1 MAYHL
6 FVAGVPAT
14 GKTWLGCW
22 LAERGYIHI
31 DAEKNQGADFDRVGL
46 HGAWDQ
52 LIAARQALPFVKAAS
67 ALGKPVVVNW
77 GFRLCYLYVVTALQS
92 EGVAAWWLHAKREQA
107 RAAFLARG
115 GFDVACFDRQMDD
128 IERDWPALSL
138 VFGKRVVH
146 GLRQDGSQ
154 RTPEEIWADIT
165 AAG

>member
-52 LIAARQALPFVKAAS
+52 LIAARQALPFVKAAN

-92 EGVAAWWLHAKREQA
+92 EGVAAWWLHANREQA
-107 RAAFLARG
+107 RAAFVARG
-115 GFDVACFDRQMDD
+115 GLGQPFPQCSVSELPTA
-128 IERDWPALSL
+128 S
-138 VFGKRVVH
+138 GKTVRSAH
-146 GLRQDGSQ
+146 LRKSGPIS
-154 RTPEEIWADIT
+154 R
-165 AAG
+165 